1 MRRSLIALT
10 VAAALA
16 TGVLG
21 AAGAAGA
28 QEQPGTIVEVAQSNP
43 DFSTLV
49 SAVSAAGLAETL
61 SGEGPFT
68 VFAPT
73 NAAFEKL
80 PAGTLDAL
88 LADPQGALTD
98 VLGLHVT
105 SGNVGSQAAIAAAGT
120 NVETLGGPVAVELRG
135 EDLYVGGAKVVT
147 TDIQAS
153 NGVIHV
159 IDTVITE
166 PASTA
171 VPGAVNAGDSGLATA
186 GGVNGFVLALL
197 IGGALLTSGS
207 ASISRARARRQS

>member
-1 MRRSLIALT
+1 MRRSLLALT
-10 VAAALA
+10 AAVTLV
-16 TGVLG
+16 TGV
-21 AAGAAGA
+21 ATTAGA

-61 SGEGPFT
+61 SGDGPFT

-80 PAGTLDAL
+80 PAGTLDSL

-98 VLGLHVT
+98 VLGLHVI
-105 SGNVGSQAAIAAAGT
+105 SGEVDSRAAIAAAGT

-147 TDIQAS
+147 TDVQAS

-166 PASTA
+166 PASGA
-171 VPGAVNAGDSGLATA
+171 VPGAVNAGDAGLATA
-186 GGVNGFVLALL
+186 GGVPGIVFALL
-197 IGGALLTSGS
+197 IGAALVSSGS
-207 ASISRARARRQS
+207 ATLARVRTRRQG